1 MLAIYK
7 SRQNKLSSASNFV
20 VAWVA
25 VSVSVLQY
33 LQLLYPYLY
42 LWLLYLCDAL
52 IVGISNANSHQQK
65 RLARVDDDDEL
76 GLCSVLCA
84 LCTVSLPLHSGA
96 GLCPEEQ

>member
-1 MLAIYK
+1 M
-7 SRQNKLSSASNFV
+7 
-20 VAWVA
+20 
-25 VSVSVLQY
+25 LQY
-33 LQLLYPYLY
+33 LQLLYPHLYLY

-76 GLCSVLCA
+76 GLCSLHSVPA
-84 LCTVSLPLHSGA
+84 LHSGA

>member
-20 VAWVA
+20 A

-33 LQLLYPYLY
+33 LQLLYPHLYLY

-76 GLCSVLCA
+76 GLCAAQCPCY
-84 LCTVSLPLHSGA
+84 CTVVPGCAPRSNKNI
-96 GLCPEEQ
+96 